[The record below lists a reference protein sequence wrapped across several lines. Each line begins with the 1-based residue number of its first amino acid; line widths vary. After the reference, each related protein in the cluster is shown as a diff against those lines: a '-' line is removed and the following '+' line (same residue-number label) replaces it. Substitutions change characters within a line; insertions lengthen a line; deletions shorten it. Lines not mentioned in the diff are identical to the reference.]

1 MPNFENV
8 RNKLMSE
15 SRFMAWCQT
24 ATPKEHELSNRVI
37 IALPSPFVKA
47 FPQNFTLISLLT
59 MLYNG
64 FILEQEGS
72 YAGFH

>member
-1 MPNFENV
+1 M
-8 RNKLMSE
+8 
-15 SRFMAWCQT
+15 
-24 ATPKEHELSNRVI
+24 I
-37 IALPSPFVKA
+37 IVLPSPFVKA
-47 FPQNFTLISLLT
+47 FPQNFTLIPLLT